1 MSVAAA
7 KNSLTNHLDGLRQSD
22 LWLEGYSGVLVAVSG
37 GPDSLALAFVAAE
50 ICVEKKINF
59 EAVVVDHGLRSEA
72 TGEAS
77 QVVQTLKRRGIR
89 SCCLR
94 ITAPPPSSGKQ
105 AWAREQR
112 MQLLCDY
119 ARQTASAVLF
129 AHHYDD
135 QAETVAM
142 RLARGSAIM
151 GLSAIAAVR
160 IYQGVLFVRPFLGL
174 RKLDLIAVCKAY
186 KAEYITDPSN
196 TDQAFERAR
205 VRAWL
210 QQPGQRLLKQQLVQ
224 LSSLSA
230 QLSERLAD
238 TLAEWCA
245 EHIVFTLRLRAQIN
259 FVTFSELNGAKQ
271 NLILRHCLAV
281 IGGQPYPLS
290 DNRLD
295 RVRARLATGVRSTAG
310 DCLVQGNAERITIM
324 AEFGRMPEPELTVQ
338 AGRIYRFDK
347 RWLIRTTEDG
357 VIRRLGPAGWAKRSQ
372 SSNFQSL
379 SDWTAQMG
387 AMIPVLHGLDGRRYC
402 PHFIGRRFVYS
413 GFEFNPAQQN
423 SATTRAFCASSLPL
437 DGPCAVIKTD
447 INDR

>member
-22 LWLEGYSGVLVAVSG
+22 LWLEGYSGVLAAVSG

-77 QVVQTLKRRGIR
+77 QVVETLKSRGIR

-94 ITAPPPSSGKQ
+94 VTATPPSSGKQ

-119 ARQTASAVLF
+119 ARQSASAVLF

-142 RLARGSAIM
+142 RLARGSAVM

-205 VRAWL
+205 VRTWL
-210 QQPGQRLLKQQLVQ
+210 QQPSQRLLKQQLVQ

-230 QLSERLAD
+230 QLSERLAE

-271 NLILRHCLAV
+271 NLILRHCLAI

-295 RVRARLATGVRSTAG
+295 RVRLRLATGVRLTAG
-310 DCLVQGNAERITIM
+310 DCLVQCNAERITIM

-347 RWLIRTTEDG
+347 RWLIRATEDG

-379 SDWTAQMG
+379 SDWTARMG

-402 PHFIGRRFVYS
+402 PHFMRRRFVYS
-413 GFEFNPAQQN
+413 GFESNPAQQDP
-423 SATTRAFCASSLPL
+423 AATRALCASCLPV
-437 DGPCAVIKTD
+437 DGPWAGINTD

>member
-22 LWLEGYSGVLVAVSG
+22 LWLEGYSGVIGAVSG

-50 ICVEKKINF
+50 ICVERKINF

-72 TGEAS
+72 AVEAS
-77 QVVQTLKRRGIR
+77 QVVETLKSRDIR

-142 RLARGSAIM
+142 RLARGSALM
-151 GLSAIAAVR
+151 GLSAISAVR

-186 KAEYITDPSN
+186 KAEYLIDPSN
-196 TDQAFERAR
+196 KDQAFERAR

-210 QQPGQRLLKQQLVQ
+210 QQPDQWLLQQQLVK

-230 QLSERLAD
+230 QLSDRLAD
-238 TLAEWCA
+238 TLADWCA
-245 EHIVFTLRLRAQIN
+245 ENIVFTLRLRAQIN
-259 FVTFSELNGAKQ
+259 FVKFSELNGAKQ

-295 RVRARLATGVRSTAG
+295 KVRVRLAAGVSSTAG

-338 AGRIYRFDK
+338 AGRIYRFDR
-347 RWLIRTTEDG
+347 RWLVQTRKDG

-372 SSNFQSL
+372 SSNFKSL
-379 SDWTAQMG
+379 SDWTARMG
-387 AMIPVLHGLDGRRYC
+387 AMIPVLHGLDGRPYC
-402 PHFIGRRFVYS
+402 PHFLNRKFFYS
-413 GFEFNPAQQN
+413 GFASNFAQQEPAKTG
-423 SATTRAFCASSLPL
+423 SFCASSLPL
-437 DGPCAVIKTD
+437 DGPCAVRTTN

>member
-1 MSVAAA
+1 VSVAAA
-7 KNSLTNHLDGLRQSD
+7 KNSLTNHIDGLRRSD

-37 GPDSLALAFVAAE
+37 GPDSLALTFVAAE

-72 TGEAS
+72 AGEAS
-77 QVVQTLKRRGIR
+77 KVVGTLKSRGIR

-142 RLARGSAIM
+142 RLARGSAVM

-160 IYQGVLFVRPFLGL
+160 IYQGVLFVRPFLNL
-174 RKLDLIAVCKAY
+174 HKIDLIAVCKVY
-186 KAEYITDPSN
+186 KAEFITDPSN
-196 TDQAFERAR
+196 KDQAFERAR
-205 VRAWL
+205 IRAWL
-210 QQPGQRLLKQQLVQ
+210 QQPDQRLLQQQLVQ
-224 LSSLSA
+224 LSRFSA

-259 FVTFSELNGAKQ
+259 FVTFSELSGAKQ

-295 RVRARLATGVRSTAG
+295 RLRARLATGVRLTAG
-310 DCLVQGNAERITIM
+310 DCIVQCNAERITIM
-324 AEFGRMPEPELTVQ
+324 AEFGRMPEPELHVQ

-347 RWLIRTTEDG
+347 RWLIRTTKDG
-357 VIRRLGPAGWAKRSQ
+357 VIRRLGPAGWAKRSK
-372 SSNFQSL
+372 SSNFQTL
-379 SDWTAQMG
+379 SDWTARMG

-402 PHFIGRRFVYS
+402 PHFIERRFIYS
-413 GFEFNPAQQN
+413 DFAFNSAQQDLA
-423 SATTRAFCASSLPL
+423 ATRVFCASSLPL
-437 DGPCAVIKTD
+437 DGPCEVIKTD
-447 INDR
+447 KNDR

>member
-77 QVVQTLKRRGIR
+77 QVVETLKSRGIR

-142 RLARGSAIM
+142 RLARGSAVM

-174 RKLDLIAVCKAY
+174 RKIDLIAVCKAY
-186 KAEYITDPSN
+186 KAEFITDPSN

-210 QQPGQRLLKQQLVQ
+210 QQPDQRRLQQQLVH

-259 FVTFSELNGAKQ
+259 FMTFSELNEAKQ
-271 NLILRHCLAV
+271 NLILRHCLSV
-281 IGGQPYPLS
+281 IGGQPYPLP

-295 RVRARLATGVRSTAG
+295 RTRVRLANGVRSTAG

-347 RWLIRTTEDG
+347 RWLIRTTKDG
-357 VIRRLGPAGWAKRSQ
+357 VIRRLGPAGWAKRNQ
-372 SSNFQSL
+372 SSYSQSL
-379 SDWTAQMG
+379 SDWTARMG

-402 PHFIGRRFVYS
+402 PHFIKRKLFYS
-413 GFEFNPAQQN
+413 DFAFKPAQHDL
-423 SATTRAFCASSLPL
+423 AEARVVCASSLPL
-437 DGPCAVIKTD
+437 DGPCEVIKTD

>member
-1 MSVAAA
+1 VSVAAA

-22 LWLEGYSGVLVAVSG
+22 LWLEGYSGVIVAVSG
-37 GPDSLALAFVAAE
+37 GPDSLALTFVAAE
-50 ICVEKKINF
+50 ICVEKKIDF

-72 TGEAS
+72 AGEAS
-77 QVVQTLKRRGIR
+77 KVVETLKVRGIR
-89 SCCLR
+89 CCCLR

-142 RLARGSAIM
+142 RLARGSAVM
-151 GLSAIAAVR
+151 GLSAISAVR
-160 IYQGVLFVRPFLGL
+160 IYQGVLFVRPFLSL

-210 QQPGQRLLKQQLVQ
+210 QQPDQRLLQQQLVQ
-224 LSSLSA
+224 LSSFSA

-245 EHIVFTLRLRAQIN
+245 EHTVFTLRLRAQIN
-259 FVTFSELNGAKQ
+259 FGAFAELNEAKQ

-290 DNRLD
+290 DSRLD
-295 RVRARLATGVRSTAG
+295 RVRASLATGVRSTAG
-310 DCLVQGNAERITIM
+310 DCLVQSNAERITII

-347 RWLIRTTEDG
+347 RWLIWTTKDG

-379 SDWTAQMG
+379 SDWTARMG

-402 PHFIGRRFVYS
+402 PHFIDRRFVYS
-413 GFEFNPAQQN
+413 GFALNPAHQN
-423 SATTRAFCASSLPL
+423 PLVTRAFCASSLPL
-437 DGPCAVIKTD
+437 DGPCAVTKTD

>member
-7 KNSLTNHLDGLRQSD
+7 KNNLTSHLDCLRQSD
-22 LWLEGYSGVLVAVSG
+22 LWLEGHSGVLVAVSG
-37 GPDSLALAFVAAE
+37 GPDSLALTFLAAE

-77 QVVQTLKRRGIR
+77 QVVETLKSRGMR

-94 ITAPPPSSGKQ
+94 ITVPPPSSGKQ
-105 AWAREQR
+105 AWARKQR

-142 RLARGSAIM
+142 RLARGSAVM

-160 IYQGVLFVRPFLGL
+160 IYQGVLFVRPFLDL

-186 KAEYITDPSN
+186 KAEYIIDPSN

-210 QQPGQRLLKQQLVQ
+210 QQPDQRLLQQQLVQ
-224 LSSLSA
+224 LSSFSA

-259 FVTFSELNGAKQ
+259 FATFSELNGAKQ

-295 RVRARLATGVRSTAG
+295 RVRLRLASGVGSTAG
-310 DCLVQGNAERITIM
+310 ACLVQGNAERITII
-324 AEFGRMPEPELTVQ
+324 AEFGRMPDPELTVK

-347 RWLIRTTEDG
+347 RWLIRTTKDG
-357 VIRRLGPAGWAKRSQ
+357 VIRRLGPAGWAKRGQ

-379 SDWTAQMG
+379 SDWTARMG

-402 PHFIGRRFVYS
+402 PHFIERKFVYS
-413 GFEFNPAQQN
+413 GFAFNPAQQDPA
-423 SATTRAFCASSLPL
+423 ATMAFCASSLPL
-437 DGPCAVIKTD
+437 DGPCGAIKQT
-447 INDR
+447 

>member
-7 KNSLTNHLDGLRQSD
+7 KNSLTNHLDGLRKSD
-22 LWLEGYSGVLVAVSG
+22 LWLEGFSGVLVAVSG

-50 ICVEKKINF
+50 ICVEKKLNF
-59 EAVVVDHGLRSEA
+59 EAVVVDHGLRSDS
-72 TGEAS
+72 TVEAS
-77 QVVQTLKRRGIR
+77 QVVETLKSRGIP

-94 ITAPPPSSGKQ
+94 IAAPPPSSGKQ

-142 RLARGSAIM
+142 RLARGSAVM

-174 RKLDLIAVCKAY
+174 RKFDLIAVCKAY

-196 TDQAFERAR
+196 TDQTFERTR

-210 QQPGQRLLKQQLVQ
+210 QQPGQRLLQQQLVH

-230 QLSERLAD
+230 QLSERLTD

-259 FVTFSELNGAKQ
+259 FITFSELNEAKQ

-290 DNRLD
+290 DYRLD
-295 RVRARLATGVRSTAG
+295 RVRVRLAAGVSSTAG

-324 AEFGRMPEPELTVQ
+324 AEFGRRPEPELTVK

-347 RWLIRTTEDG
+347 RWLVRTTKDG

-379 SDWTAQMG
+379 PDWTARMG

-402 PHFIGRRFVYS
+402 PHFIKRKFVYS
-413 GFEFNPAQQN
+413 GSAFKPAQQVP
-423 SATTRAFCASSLPL
+423 AGTTVVCASSLPL

>member
-1 MSVAAA
+1 
-7 KNSLTNHLDGLRQSD
+7 
-22 LWLEGYSGVLVAVSG
+22 
-37 GPDSLALAFVAAE
+37 
-50 ICVEKKINF
+50 
-59 EAVVVDHGLRSEA
+59 
-72 TGEAS
+72 
-77 QVVQTLKRRGIR
+77 
-89 SCCLR
+89 
-94 ITAPPPSSGKQ
+94 
-105 AWAREQR
+105 

-142 RLARGSAIM
+142 RLARGSAVM
-151 GLSAIAAVR
+151 GLSAIAAIR
-160 IYQGVLFVRPFLGL
+160 IYQGVLFVRPFLEL
-174 RKLDLIAVCKAY
+174 RKSDLIAVCKAY

-210 QQPGQRLLKQQLVQ
+210 QQPDQRRLQQQLVH

-230 QLSERLAD
+230 QLSERLED

-245 EHIVFTLRLRAQIN
+245 ANIVFTLRLRAQIN
-259 FVTFSELNGAKQ
+259 SVTFSELNEAKQ
-271 NLILRHCLAV
+271 NLILRHCLSV
-281 IGGQPYPLS
+281 IGGQPYYLS

-295 RVRARLATGVRSTAG
+295 RTRVRLANGVRSTAG

-347 RWLIRTTEDG
+347 RWLIRTTKDG
-357 VIRRLGPAGWAKRSQ
+357 VIRRLGPAGWAKWSQ

-379 SDWTAQMG
+379 SNWTARMG

-402 PHFIGRRFVYS
+402 PHFIKRRFVYS
-413 GFEFNPAQQN
+413 GFAFNPAQHDPV
-423 SATTRAFCASSLPL
+423 ATRAFCASSLPL
-437 DGPCAVIKTD
+437 DGPCEVIKTD

>member
-77 QVVQTLKRRGIR
+77 QVVETLKSRGIR

-142 RLARGSAIM
+142 RLARGSAVM

-210 QQPGQRLLKQQLVQ
+210 QQPDQRLLQQQLVQ

-295 RVRARLATGVRSTAG
+295 RVRVRLATGVRSTAG

-347 RWLIRTTEDG
+347 RWLIRTTKDG

-379 SDWTAQMG
+379 SDWTARMG

-402 PHFIGRRFVYS
+402 PHFIRRRFVYS
-413 GFEFNPAQQN
+413 GFAFNPAQQDP
-423 SATTRAFCASSLPL
+423 AATRAFCASSLPV

>member
-22 LWLEGYSGVLVAVSG
+22 LWLEGYSGVLIAVSG

-77 QVVQTLKRRGIR
+77 YVVETLESRGIR

-142 RLARGSAIM
+142 RLARGSTIM

-196 TDQAFERAR
+196 TNQAFERAR
-205 VRAWL
+205 IRAWL
-210 QQPGQRLLKQQLVQ
+210 QQPDQRRLQQQLVH
-224 LSSLSA
+224 LSSLSS

-238 TLAEWCA
+238 TLAKWCV
-245 EHIVFTLRLRAQIN
+245 EHIVFTLRLRAEIN
-259 FVTFSELNGAKQ
+259 FITFSELNGAKQ
-271 NLILRHCLAV
+271 NLILRHCLSV
-281 IGGQPYPLS
+281 IGGQPYSLS

-295 RVRARLATGVRSTAG
+295 RARARLANGLRSTAG
-310 DCLVQGNAERITIM
+310 DCLVQGNSERITIM

-347 RWLIRTTEDG
+347 RWLIRTTKDG

-379 SDWTAQMG
+379 SDWSARMG

-402 PHFIGRRFVYS
+402 PHFIERRSVYS
-413 GFEFNPAQQN
+413 GFAFNPAQQDPA
-423 SATTRAFCASSLPL
+423 ATRQFCVSSLPL

>member
-22 LWLEGYSGVLVAVSG
+22 LWLEGYSGVLAAVSG

-50 ICVEKKINF
+50 ICVDKKINF

-77 QVVQTLKRRGIR
+77 QVVETLKSRGIR
-89 SCCLR
+89 SCSLR

-142 RLARGSAIM
+142 RLARGSAVT

-230 QLSERLAD
+230 QLSERLAG

-295 RVRARLATGVRSTAG
+295 RVRVRLATGARLTAG
-310 DCLVQGNAERITIM
+310 DCLVQCNAERITIM

-357 VIRRLGPAGWAKRSQ
+357 VIRRLGPAGWAKRSH
-372 SSNFQSL
+372 SCNFQPL
-379 SDWTAQMG
+379 SDWTARMG

-402 PHFIGRRFVYS
+402 PHFMRRRFVYS
-413 GFEFNPAQQN
+413 GFEFNPAQQD
-423 SATTRAFCASSLPL
+423 SAAIRAFCASSLPV
-437 DGPCAVIKTD
+437 DGSWAVINTD

>member
-7 KNSLTNHLDGLRQSD
+7 KNSLTNNLDGLRQSD
-22 LWLEGYSGVLVAVSG
+22 LWLEGHSGVLVAVSG
-37 GPDSLALAFVAAE
+37 GADSLALAFVAAE

-72 TGEAS
+72 AGEAS
-77 QVVQTLKRRGIR
+77 QIVKTLKSRGIS

-94 ITAPPPSSGKQ
+94 VKALPPSSGKQ

-142 RLARGSAIM
+142 RLARGSAVM

-160 IYQGVLFVRPFLGL
+160 IYQGVLFARPFLGL
-174 RKLDLIAVCKAY
+174 RKEDLIAVCKAY
-186 KAEYITDPSN
+186 KAEYLTDPSN

-210 QQPGQRLLKQQLVQ
+210 QQPDQWLLQQQLVR

-245 EHIVFTLRLRAQIN
+245 EHIVFTLRLRAKIN
-259 FVTFSELNGAKQ
+259 FVTFSELHGAKQ

-295 RVRARLATGVRSTAG
+295 RLRVRLASGVRSTAG
-310 DCLVQGNAERITIM
+310 GCLVQGNAERITIM
-324 AEFGRMPEPELTVQ
+324 AEFGRTPEPELTVQ
-338 AGRIYRFDK
+338 AGRIYCFDK
-347 RWLIRTTEDG
+347 RWLVRTTIDG
-357 VIRRLGPAGWAKRSQ
+357 MIRRLGPAGWAERSQ
-372 SSNFQSL
+372 SSDFQSI
-379 SDWTAQMG
+379 SDWTARMG

-402 PHFIGRRFVYS
+402 PHFIERKFVYS
-413 GFEFNPAQQN
+413 GSAFNPAHRN
-423 SATTRAFCASSLPL
+423 PAATSAFCASSLPA
-437 DGPCAVIKTD
+437 DGPGAVIRTD